1 MAVNNEVGAD
11 YCTPL
16 QRWRGREP
24 TESRHRTRLQGTTTL
39 EGAGTSVR
47 RAVSPPPHCHAANMV
62 PEFDTWVPYVRDNVS
77 RQVMGVL
84 LLIGLALG
92 LTFAREQMLSAAFY
106 FGIIVA
112 INAVLWKMEGWTAKR
127 DRTARENRIPTAGWG
142 VDPRYSMMR
151 GWGILDRMRVDEKQA
166 SKKE

>member
-1 MAVNNEVGAD
+1 
-11 YCTPL
+11 
-16 QRWRGREP
+16 
-24 TESRHRTRLQGTTTL
+24 
-39 EGAGTSVR
+39 
-47 RAVSPPPHCHAANMV
+47 MV

-92 LTFAREQMLSAAFY
+92 FTFAREQMLSAAFY

-166 SKKE
+166 SKKES